1 MSLWEF
7 KKAYAYLRNLLNTF
21 TKTDH
26 KIRIMIDMR
35 IRFHIISHD
44 SIVFWEIIS
53 EGVLLVVL
61 CCTIGA
67 QWLPDWSAQMS
78 LMEISPFSI
87 HPFRVS
93 FIVKALLLNFAKH
106 SSLLFHRASFVRFE
120 MLLIWEIHPD
130 SNWSW
135 SFWIQYCC
143 VMLIYT
149 KFYNKYHI

>member
-61 CCTIGA
+61 
-67 QWLPDWSAQMS
+67 
-78 LMEISPFSI
+78 
-87 HPFRVS
+87 
-93 FIVKALLLNFAKH
+93 
-106 SSLLFHRASFVRFE
+106 
-120 MLLIWEIHPD
+120 
-130 SNWSW
+130 
-135 SFWIQYCC
+135 
-143 VMLIYT
+143 
-149 KFYNKYHI
+149 